1 MSTNGHTKL
10 SLIAFENRVK
20 HEWEEGNLPSLVHLC
35 GGNEEQL
42 LHIFED
48 IRHQDWIF
56 TSHRAHYHC
65 LLKGVSEDELMEH
78 IKADRSMFVFSRKL
92 RIYQSAILGGT
103 PGIAVGVA
111 LAIKASGEDA
121 HVHVFIGDASE
132 EQGAFYEAVMFA
144 SGHDLPIT
152 FHVEDNGRQV
162 DTPTELRRGMTRGL
176 LDAEPSVQRYRYTPT
191 WPHAGSGTS
200 KKITFKRTHPL

>member
-1 MSTNGHTKL
+1 MQHNHTVE
-10 SLIAFENRVK
+10 SLIAFEARVQA
-20 HEWEEGNLPSLVHLC
+20 EWEEGNLPSLVHLC

-42 LHIFED
+42 LRIFED
-48 IRHQDWIF
+48 IRPQDWIF

-65 LLKGVSEDELMEH
+65 LLKGVPEDVLMQH
-78 IKADRSMFVFSRKL
+78 IHADRSMFVFSRSL
-92 RIYQSAILGGT
+92 HIYQSAILGGT

-132 EQGAFYEAVMFA
+132 EQGAFYEAVMFT

-152 FHVEDNGRQV
+152 FHIEDNGRQV

-176 LDAEPSVQRYRYTPT
+176 LDAEPSVERYHYHPT

-200 KKITFKRTHPL
+200 KKIVFKRTHPL

>member
-20 HEWEEGNLPSLVHLC
+20 NAWEEGMLPSLVHLC
-35 GGNEEQL
+35 GGNEDQL
-42 LHIFED
+42 LAIFEN
-48 IRHQDWIF
+48 IRPQDWIF

-65 LLKGVSEDELMEH
+65 LLKGMPEDALMEH
-78 IKADRSMFVFSRKL
+78 IIADRSMFVFSRRL

-111 LAIKASGEDA
+111 MAIKASGEDA

-132 EQGAFYEAVMFA
+132 EQGSFYEAVMFT

-152 FHVEDNGRQV
+152 FHLEDNGRQV
-162 DTPTELRRGMTRGL
+162 DTPTQLRRGMTRGL
-176 LDAEPSVQRYRYTPT
+176 LDAEPSVQRYCYDAT

-200 KKITFKRTHPL
+200 TKITFKRTYPL